1 MPLTNGF
8 HLQYEGL
15 EWWII
20 LNDDSCSLK
29 ILLIEGQREANPI
42 YAHEAFFVD
51 KTLDSGLEELINLLW
66 STIHVYAGKAED

>member
-1 MPLTNGF
+1 MTNGF

-15 EWWII
+15 EWCII

-29 ILLIEGQREANPI
+29 ILLIEGQREANLI